1 MKSKQNH
8 LPLFGPGPFFGVT
21 VIALTVL
28 LKQTEEK
35 WLSDLYGEERHV
47 ARTTS
52 RFYADLLEIQRSG

>member
-8 LPLFGPGPFFGVT
+8 LPLFGSGSFFGAT

-35 WLSDLYGEERHV
+35 CLSDLYGEEYKDYCRRV
-47 ARTTS
+47 NRCIPW
-52 RFYADLLEIQRSG
+52 FKK